1 LNYRYKESDD
11 VMRGGTGDDLM
22 SGDAGDDRLEGG
34 DGTDT
39 CYAEFE
45 FDCEL

>member
-1 LNYRYKESDD
+1 
-11 VMRGGTGDDLM
+11 MRGGTGDDLM

>member
-11 VMRGGTGDDLM
+11 VMRGGT
-22 SGDAGDDRLEGG
+22 GDDRLEGG